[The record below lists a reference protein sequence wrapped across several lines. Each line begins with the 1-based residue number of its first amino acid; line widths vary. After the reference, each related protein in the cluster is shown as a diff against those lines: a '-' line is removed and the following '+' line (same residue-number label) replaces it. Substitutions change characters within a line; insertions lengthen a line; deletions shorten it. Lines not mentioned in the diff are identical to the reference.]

1 MDVDGDHTAWSV
13 PKSNL
18 LRFEYLSPSD
28 FIKRPDRMA
37 SLVCNRSSIIGY
49 SVLWEYGLA
58 KLCVHQRGEAGFR
71 YQSSMYKSWLHMPI
85 DPDEII
91 TEIWLRRSLRRRE
104 RALGVS

>member
-1 MDVDGDHTAWSV
+1 MDVDVDRTAWNV
-13 PKSNL
+13 PRSNGI
-18 LRFEYLSPSD
+18 RFEFLSPSEL
-28 FIKRPDRMA
+28 FKPPYQMA

-58 KLCVHQRGEAGFR
+58 KLCVHQRGEAELR
-71 YQSSMYKSWLHMPI
+71 YQSGVYKSWLHMPI
-85 DPDEII
+85 DPDEMI